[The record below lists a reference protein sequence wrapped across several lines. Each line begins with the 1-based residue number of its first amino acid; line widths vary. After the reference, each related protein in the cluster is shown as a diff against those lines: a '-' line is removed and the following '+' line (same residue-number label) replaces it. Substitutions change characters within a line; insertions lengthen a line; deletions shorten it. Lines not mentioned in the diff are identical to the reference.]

1 MIDEEEIDDYEA
13 IPFHPLYKAMSF
25 YDTTNI
31 TIEEDE
37 LEATDTTQKIQLQM
51 KEIWD
56 TVQLKAVWKPM
67 VCRPSINTFSLDD
80 CIYGRLL
87 FTFTIYFKFQIL
99 RGSPISNSVCILNRG
114 S

>member
-1 MIDEEEIDDYEA
+1 MLNSSLREKYFKPQQEGLSSSRDTMMTSEDDEEIEDYEA

-31 TIEEDE
+31 TIEEEEVD
-37 LEATDTTQKIQLQM
+37 AIDHTQMIQLQM

-67 VCRPSINTFSLDD
+67 VL
-80 CIYGRLL
+80 Y
-87 FTFTIYFKFQIL
+87 
-99 RGSPISNSVCILNRG
+99 ILNQYIDFLK
-114 S
+114 

>member
-67 VCRPSINTFSLDD
+67 VRCQSIN
-80 CIYGRLL
+80 
-87 FTFTIYFKFQIL
+87 Q
-99 RGSPISNSVCILNRG
+99 
-114 S
+114 